1 MPTGAISPGSA
12 DNGISGTMGKRR
24 VHAKLIGDRYTF
36 CGRFMKDVQFVE
48 FRAASFIDGQ
58 PSAKQMDCKA
68 CWNMAA

>member
-1 MPTGAISPGSA
+1 
-12 DNGISGTMGKRR
+12 MGKRR